1 MAILLYSTCDGYT
14 TYVTMA
20 IRYYGNTLLWLYVTM
35 AIRYYGYTLLWQYF
49 TMAILYYGYT
59 LLWQYFTITITMAIV
74 LAMALLAELKWLYLS
89 GAILAEYLLSR
100 PLARGS

>member
-35 AIRYYGYTLLWQYF
+35 AIRYYGYTLLWLYF
-49 TMAILYYGYT
+49 TMAILYYYYYYGY
-59 LLWQYFTITITMAIV
+59 IV

-89 GAILAEYLLSR
+89 GAILAEYLLSASFGGR